1 MKYSLGRE
9 RIDTLP
15 KHVVLEELRRVAKH
29 YDYRRFSRHEFDAI
43 ATECK
48 GSTVINKFGSWANAL
63 NAIGI
68 SLKQHRA
75 NRKQITDKELFVEL
89 CRIWS
94 QIGHRPSKAEWE
106 ASDAKYSYST
116 YKFRF
121 DGWLNACTKFIE
133 FISGELQEEEI
144 EGGEGSKEKNTSVTP
159 IPPEKIRGVPLKLRL
174 KVLQR
179 DNFKCVFCGK
189 SPVTHSGAVLHIDH
203 IMPFSKGGK
212 TEIENLQTLC
222 EECNWGKGNEHS

>member
-1 MKYSLGRE
+1 MKYSLGRG

-43 ATECK
+43 ATACK

-68 SLKQHRA
+68 ALKQHKA
-75 NRKQITDKELFVEL
+75 NRKQITDKDLLAELG
-89 CRIWS
+89 RIWS
-94 QIGHRPSKAEWE
+94 GIGHRPSKAEWE

-121 DGWLNACTKFIE
+121 DGWLNACAKFIE
-133 FISGELQEEEI
+133 FVSGELAEEEI
-144 EGGEGSKEKNTSVTP
+144 EVREGTKEKITLVTP
-159 IPPEKIRGVPLKLRL
+159 IPPEKIRYVPLKLRL
-174 KVLQR
+174 KVFQR

-189 SPVTHSGAVLHIDH
+189 SPVTHNGCDLHIDH
-203 IMPFSKGGK
+203 IIPFAKGGK
-212 TEIENLQTLC
+212 TALENLQTLC
-222 EECNWGKGNEHS
+222 KECNWGKGNEHS